1 MTKNTITLSSL
12 DIEFKRNYLD
22 NYPSLDSDLTVADLK
37 GIDEIKN
44 LIILSFNE
52 CDLFPYIAIETL
64 DKARKKLL
72 QLQKIKADLKA

>member
-52 CDLFPYIAIETL
+52 CGSLPYIAIETL
-64 DKARKKLL
+64 DKAREKLL
-72 QLQKIKADLKA
+72 QLQKIKETNQ